1 MMDVKALFDA
11 MLTTLGENLPGI
23 LGAIAI
29 LIVGWFVAIMVR
41 IIVRRALQ
49 FARLNDGIRSTT
61 GKEIDVAGGVAKG
74 AYYLVLLLALIAF
87 FNALQLH
94 LVSSPLQTLVDQVF
108 AYAPKIAAAGV
119 LALVAWVLAMTLRKL
134 AVKGLAATSLDEK
147 MSAEAGMRS
156 ISDTLGN
163 VLYWLVIL
171 LFLPGILGA
180 LGMEGLLSPVQGMT
194 DEALAFVPNIA
205 AAIVIGLVS
214 WFVARLLR
222 DLVGN
227 LLAAAGADTLGRRI
241 GLQEQF
247 GLSKLV
253 GLVVY
258 IFVLVPGLIA
268 ALDALQID
276 AISVPA
282 TEMLGT
288 FMAAIPNLFSAAV
301 ILVVAY
307 LVSGFVANL
316 VVRLLEG
323 IGFDAI
329 PGKLGVQAALPEAI
343 TPSRLVGK
351 LVVFFAMVFAT
362 VEAAN
367 RLGFTQVAELVATFL
382 EFGGQVLLG
391 AVIITVGFWIANI
404 AHGALQGLSRSG
416 SAPFAGIVK
425 YGIIG
430 LVLAMG
436 LRAMGIADDIV
447 NLAFGL
453 TLGAIAVACAL
464 SFGLGGR
471 EAAGKQME
479 HWLSRFRPEK

>member
-1 MMDVKALFDA
+1 MNYKAMFDS
-11 MLTTLGENLPGI
+11 MLSTMGENLPGI
-23 LGAIAI
+23 LGAISI
-29 LIVGWFVAIMVR
+29 LIAGWFVAIIVR
-41 IIVRRALQ
+41 IIVRRSLQ

-61 GKEIDVAGGVAKG
+61 GREMDIAGGVAAG

-94 LVSSPLQTLVDQVF
+94 LVSSPLQSLVDQVF
-108 AYAPKIAAAGV
+108 AYAPKIAAAGI
-119 LALVAWVLAMTLRKL
+119 LALVAWVLAMILRKL
-134 AVKGLAATSLDEK
+134 VVRGLSATALDERI
-147 MSAEAGMRS
+147 SAQAGMKP
-156 ISDTLGN
+156 ISDTFGN

-180 LGMEGLLSPVQGMT
+180 LGMVGLLAPVQGMI

-227 LLAAAGADTLGRRI
+227 LLAASGADGLGRRVGLKEQI
-241 GLQEQF
+241 GL
-247 GLSKLV
+247 SRLV
-253 GLVVY
+253 GLIVY

-268 ALDALQID
+268 ALDALEID
-276 AISVPA
+276 AISTPA
-282 TEMLGT
+282 TEMLST
-288 FMAAIPNLFSAAV
+288 FMAAIPNLFSSAIILAV
-301 ILVVAY
+301 AYFVSRFVAELVV
-307 LVSGFVANL
+307 G
-316 VVRLLEG
+316 LLEG
-323 IGFDAI
+323 IRFDEL
-329 PGKLGVQAALPEAI
+329 PEKLGLRAALPSLV

-351 LVVFFAMVFAT
+351 LIVFFALIFAT

-367 RLGFTQVAELVATFL
+367 RLGFNQVADLVATFL

-391 AVIITVGFWIANI
+391 GVIITVGFWIANI
-404 AHGALQGLSRSG
+404 VHGALQGLSKSG
-416 SAPFAGIVK
+416 LVPFAGVVR

-471 EAAGKQME
+471 EAAGRQME
-479 HWLSRFRPEK
+479 HWLSKLRSGD

>member
-1 MMDVKALFDA
+1 MDVNALLES
-11 MLTTLGENLPGI
+11 MLSTLGENLPGI

-29 LIVGWFVAIMVR
+29 LIVGWFVAIVVR
-41 IIVRRALQ
+41 IIVRRALR
-49 FARLNDGIRSTT
+49 FARLNDGIHATT
-61 GKEIDVAGGVAKG
+61 GSRMDVAGGVAAG
-74 AYYLVLLLALIAF
+74 AYYVVLLLALIGF

-94 LVSSPLQTLVDQVF
+94 LVSGPLQSLVDQVF

-119 LALVAWVLAMTLRKL
+119 LALVAWVLAMILRKL
-134 AVKGLAATSLDEK
+134 VVKGLAATSLDEK
-147 MSAEAGMRS
+147 MSADAGMRP
-156 ISDTLGN
+156 ISETLGN

-171 LFLPGILGA
+171 LFLPGVLGA
-180 LGMEGLLSPVQGMT
+180 LGMEGLLLPVQGMM
-194 DEALAFVPNIA
+194 DKALGFVPNIVA
-205 AAIVIGLVS
+205 ALVIGLVS

-227 LLAAAGADTLGRRI
+227 LLAAAGADRLGHRL

-253 GLVVY
+253 ALVVY

-268 ALDALQID
+268 ALDTLEID
-276 AISVPA
+276 AISGPA

-288 FMAAIPNLFSAAV
+288 FMAAIPNLFSAAI
-301 ILVVAY
+301 ILSVAY
-307 LVSGFVANL
+307 FVSVFVANL
-316 VVRLLEG
+316 VTRLLEG
-323 IGFDAI
+323 MRFDTL
-329 PGKLGVQAALPEAI
+329 PGKLGLQVAFPETI
-343 TPSRLVGK
+343 TPSLLAGK
-351 LVVFFAMVFAT
+351 LIVFFAMVFAT

-367 RLGFTQVAELVATFL
+367 RLGFTQVADLVATFL
-382 EFGGQVLLG
+382 EFGGKVLLG
-391 AVIITVGFWIANI
+391 AVIITIGFWIANV
-404 AHGALQGLSRSG
+404 AHSALQGLSRAG
-416 SAPFAGIVK
+416 SAPLAGIVK

-471 EAAGKQME
+471 EAAGRQME
-479 HWLSRFRPEK
+479 HWLSRLRNEK

>member
-1 MMDVKALFDA
+1 MIDVKALFDA

-29 LIVGWFVAIMVR
+29 LIVGWFAAIIVR

-49 FARLNDGIRSTT
+49 FAKLNDGIRSTT
-61 GKEIDVAGGVAKG
+61 GKEIDVTGGVAAG

-87 FNALQLH
+87 FNALQLN
-94 LVSSPLQTLVDQVF
+94 LVSGPLQTLVDQVF
-108 AYAPKIAAAGV
+108 AYAPKVAAAGV
-119 LALVAWVLAMTLRKL
+119 LALVAWVLAMILRKL
-134 AVKGLAATSLDEK
+134 VVKGLAATALDEK
-147 MSAEAGMRS
+147 ISTEAGMQP
-156 ISDTLGN
+156 ISDTFGN

-180 LGMEGLLSPVQGMT
+180 LGMVGLLSPVQGMV
-194 DEALAFVPNIA
+194 DETLAFVPNIA
-205 AAIVIGLVS
+205 AALVIGLVS

-227 LLAAAGADTLGRRI
+227 LLAAAGADSLGQRI
-241 GLQEQF
+241 GLKDQL

-288 FMAAIPNLFSAAV
+288 FMAAIPNLFSAAI
-301 ILVVAY
+301 ILAVAY
-307 LVSGFVANL
+307 FVSGFVANL
-316 VVRLLEG
+316 VTRLLEG
-323 IGFDAI
+323 MGFDAV
-329 PGKLGVQAALPEAI
+329 PEKMGLRVAFPEAI

-351 LVVFFAMVFAT
+351 LIVFFAMVFAT

-367 RLGFTQVAELVATFL
+367 RLGFVQVADLVATLL

-391 AVIITVGFWIANI
+391 AVIITVGLWIANL
-404 AHGALQGLSRSG
+404 AHGALQGLSGAG
-416 SAPFAGIVK
+416 SAPFAGVVR

-453 TLGAIAVACAL
+453 TLGAIAVAFAL

-471 EAAGKQME
+471 EAAGRQME
-479 HWLSRFRPEK
+479 HWLSRIRDGK

>member
-1 MMDVKALFDA
+1 MDVKALMDS
-11 MLTTLGENLPGI
+11 MLSTLGEKLPGI

-29 LIVGWFVAIMVR
+29 LIVGWFIAIIVR
-41 IIVRRALQ
+41 VIVRRALR

-61 GKEIDVAGGVAKG
+61 GSEMDVAGGIAAG
-74 AYYLVLLLALIAF
+74 AYYVVLLLALIGF

-94 LVSSPLQTLVDQVF
+94 MVAGPLQSLVDQMF

-119 LALVAWVLAMTLRKL
+119 LALVAWVLAMILRKL
-134 AVKGLAATSLDEK
+134 AVKGLAATRLDEK
-147 MSAEAGMRS
+147 MSAEAGMPP

-163 VLYWLVIL
+163 VLYWIVIL

-180 LGMEGLLSPVQGMT
+180 LGMEGLLVPVQGMM
-194 DEALAFVPNIA
+194 DKVLAFVPNIA
-205 AAIVIGLVS
+205 AAAVIGLVS

-222 DLVGN
+222 DLVAN
-227 LLAAAGADTLGRRI
+227 LLAAAGADNLGQRI
-241 GLQEQF
+241 GLKDQLL
-247 GLSKLV
+247 LSKLV

-268 ALDALQID
+268 ALDTLEID
-276 AISVPA
+276 AISDPA

-288 FMAAIPNLFSAAV
+288 FMAAIPNLFSAAI
-301 ILVVAY
+301 ILAVTYFVA
-307 LVSGFVANL
+307 GFVADL
-316 VVRLLEG
+316 VTRLLEG
-323 IGFDAI
+323 VRFD
-329 PGKLGVQAALPEAI
+329 ALPEKLGLRVAFPEAV

-351 LVVFFAMVFAT
+351 LIVVFAMVFAT

-367 RLGFTQVAELVATFL
+367 RIGFTQVADLVATFL

-391 AVIITVGFWIANI
+391 AVIIAVGLWIANL
-404 AHGALQGLSRSG
+404 AHGALQSLSAAG
-416 SAPFAGIVK
+416 SAPLAEVVK
-425 YGIIG
+425 YGIMG

-453 TLGAIAVACAL
+453 ILGAVAVACAL

-471 EAAGKQME
+471 EAAGRQME
-479 HWLSRFRPEK
+479 HWLSRMRKGK

>member
-1 MMDVKALFDA
+1 MDVKALIDS
-11 MLTTLGENLPGI
+11 MLSTLGEKLPGI

-29 LIVGWFVAIMVR
+29 LIVGWFIAIIVR
-41 IIVRRALQ
+41 VIVRRALR

-61 GKEIDVAGGVAKG
+61 GSEMDVAGGIAAG
-74 AYYLVLLLALIAF
+74 AYYVVLLLALIGF

-94 LVSSPLQTLVDQVF
+94 MVAGPLQSLVDQMF

-119 LALVAWVLAMTLRKL
+119 LALVAWVLAMILRKL
-134 AVKGLAATSLDEK
+134 AVKGLAATRLDEK
-147 MSAEAGMRS
+147 MSAEAGMPP

-163 VLYWLVIL
+163 VLYWIVIL

-180 LGMEGLLSPVQGMT
+180 LGMEGLLVPVQGMM
-194 DEALAFVPNIA
+194 DKVLAFVPNIA
-205 AAIVIGLVS
+205 AATVIGLVS

-222 DLVGN
+222 DLVAN
-227 LLAAAGADTLGRRI
+227 LLAAAGADNLGQRI
-241 GLQEQF
+241 GLKDQLL
-247 GLSKLV
+247 LSKLV

-268 ALDALQID
+268 ALDTLEID
-276 AISVPA
+276 AISDPA

-288 FMAAIPNLFSAAV
+288 FMAAIPNLFSAAI
-301 ILVVAY
+301 ILAVAY
-307 LVSGFVANL
+307 FVAGFVADL
-316 VVRLLEG
+316 VTRLLEG
-323 IGFDAI
+323 VRFD
-329 PGKLGVQAALPEAI
+329 ALPEKLGLRVAFPEAV

-351 LVVFFAMVFAT
+351 LIVIFAMVFAT

-367 RLGFTQVAELVATFL
+367 RIGFTQVADLVATFL

-391 AVIITVGFWIANI
+391 AVIIAVGLWIANL
-404 AHGALQGLSRSG
+404 AHGALQSLSAAG
-416 SAPFAGIVK
+416 SAPFAGVVK

-453 TLGAIAVACAL
+453 ILGAVAVACAL

-471 EAAGKQME
+471 EAAGRQME
-479 HWLSRFRPEK
+479 YWLSRMRNGK